1 MAIETFSVILQ
12 SVEQISPFVKHFVFH
27 CDKSDFSFAPGQFVT
42 IHFEYEGKIVRR
54 SYSVACSPNSES
66 KIEFAAGYV
75 KNGPASELLFHLK
88 PGDSLNMS
96 GPFGR
101 LILKEET
108 PKRYIFLSTSTG
120 VTPFRS
126 MLPELAK
133 RLEAHSE
140 LSIVL
145 LEGVQHRGDGLYLHD
160 FQKFS
165 EQHPRFRYYACYSR
179 ETEAQAEHER
189 IGHVQ
194 AQFDELDLQP
204 EHDVVYLC
212 GNPNMIDEAF
222 ATLKEKAFDVKN
234 ILREKYISSK

>member
-1 MAIETFSVILQ
+1 MAIETFSVKLQ

-27 CDKSDFSFAPGQFVT
+27 CDKGDFTFVPGQFVT
-42 IHFEYEGKIVRR
+42 IHFEHEGKVLRR

-66 KIEFAAGYV
+66 RIEFAAGYV

-88 PGDSLNMS
+88 PGDTLDMS

-101 LILKEET
+101 LVLKEET

-126 MLPELAK
+126 MLSELAERMKIHPELNVA
-133 RLEAHSE
+133 
-140 LSIVL
+140 L
-145 LEGVQHRGDGLYLHD
+145 LEGVQHRSDALYLSD
-160 FQKFS
+160 FQAFAEKHS
-165 EQHPRFRYYACYSR
+165 RFQYYACLSR
-179 ETEAQAEHER
+179 ETETLADYER

-194 AQFDELDLQP
+194 TQFDELNLQP
-204 EHDVVYLC
+204 EDDVVYLC

-222 ATLKEKAFDVKN
+222 ATLKEKAFDVRS

>member
-1 MAIETFSVILQ
+1 MAIETFSVKLK

-27 CDKSDFSFAPGQFVT
+27 CDKSDFAFVPGQFVT
-42 IHFEYEGKIVRR
+42 IHFEHEGKVLRR
-54 SYSVACSPNSES
+54 SYSIACSPNSES
-66 KIEFAAGYV
+66 RIEFAAGYV

-88 PGDSLNMS
+88 PGDSLDMS

-101 LILKEET
+101 LVLKEET

-126 MLPELAK
+126 ML
-133 RLEAHSE
+133 SE
-140 LSIVL
+140 LSERLKTHPELNIVL
-145 LEGVQHRGDGLYLHD
+145 LEGVQYRRDALYLND
-160 FQKFS
+160 FQAFAEK
-165 EQHPRFRYYACYSR
+165 HLRFQYYACYSR
-179 ETEAQAEHER
+179 ETETLAGHER

-194 AQFDELDLQP
+194 AQFDELNLQP

-222 ATLKEKAFDVKN
+222 ATLKEKAFDVRS